1 MIQTTVGSPP
11 PTNSRIPVR
20 TRDKKPR
27 IGGWASLDDVLT
39 LGALREVLGVLR
51 GAGGAGRD
59 GAYEGLL
66 PRPDDFSALPELW
79 SDEELAVLQDERV
92 AHLARQ
98 TTPPSALAALHAELL
113 RERAWEPP
121 LGLHEVR
128 WARALLQSRP
138 LALERIALLCRGK
151 PAQKGLPRRAAVRKR
166 QTTGTN

>member
-1 MIQTTVGSPP
+1 M
-11 PTNSRIPVR
+11 
-20 TRDKKPR
+20 
-27 IGGWASLDDVLT
+27 
-39 LGALREVLGVLR
+39 LGVLR

-59 GAYEGLL
+59 GAYEGQL
-66 PRPDDFSALPELW
+66 PRPDDFALPELW

-92 AHLARQ
+92 ARLARQ
-98 TTPPSALAALHAELL
+98 TTPPSALHAELL

-138 LALERIALLCRGK
+138 LAIERIALLCRGK